1 MYLVLM
7 VSTDSDRFWLH
18 VRQAKW
24 YRNGARYV
32 TAIESMKKEAEYWQV
47 QDVASLLQQALR
59 DAFRHRARRCD
70 SNVEAFNQIRLF
82 NKRIS

>member
-70 SNVEAFNQIRLF
+70 SNVEAFNQIGLF
-82 NKRIS
+82 NKRI